1 MTQKSSLNKNKFLV
15 VGLITSIIGISCLIG
30 HFVMEDKSEKIE
42 ELSYV
47 EGQLDYS
54 YTPWIYKYRYWSV
67 RRRRRF
73 RKRHFDIFLEE
84 NHVRYTSG
92 SSVLSNLYEEPFYDL
107 MYEYPRPNV
116 IIGYLDSDDPYV
128 KDVYSI
134 EIDKL
139 QLVDIE
145 GVKEDLHNEKLVL
158 LIVGA
163 ILSILGI
170 FFFFLHFRK

>member
-1 MTQKSSLNKNKFLV
+1 MTQKSNLKKNKFLILGLITII
-15 VGLITSIIGISCLIG
+15 VGLISLVGFYIK
-30 HFVMEDKSEKIE
+30 EDKSDQLD
-42 ELSYV
+42 ELTYV

-54 YTPWIYKYRYWSV
+54 YSPWIYNYRYWNL

-73 RKRHFDIFLEE
+73 RKRNFDIFLEE
-84 NHVRYTSG
+84 DHVRYTSG

-107 MYEYPRPNV
+107 MYDYPRPNV
-116 IIGYLDSDDPYV
+116 VIGYLDTDDPYV

-134 EIDKL
+134 VIDKL

-145 GVKEDLHNEKLVL
+145 GVKDDMRNEKLVL
-158 LIVGA
+158 LIFGA
-163 ILSILGI
+163 VLSVLGL